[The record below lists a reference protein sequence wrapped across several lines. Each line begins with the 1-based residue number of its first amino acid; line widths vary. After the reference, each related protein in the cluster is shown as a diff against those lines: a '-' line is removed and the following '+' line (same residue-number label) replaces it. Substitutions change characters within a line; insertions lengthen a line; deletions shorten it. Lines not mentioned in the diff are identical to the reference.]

1 MNKHCHRLV
10 FNKARGLLMA
20 VAENV
25 TSRSK
30 ASGETSGNAVVPVP
44 VRCSAL
50 LVTVRALTFGVWSA
64 LGLIMWPAIGQAQIV
79 ADQNAPA
86 NQRPTILNAP
96 NGVPLVNIQTPSAAG
111 VSRNTYSQF
120 DVQQQGA
127 ILNNSRTNAQT
138 QLGGWVQGNPWLAT
152 GTARVILNEV
162 NSSNPSLLQGYVE
175 VAGSSAQVVI
185 ANPAGVTCDGCGFIN
200 ANRATLTTGTPILNG
215 GNLEGYRVQG
225 GAITITGAGLD
236 ASRADYTD
244 LIARAVQVNAGIW
257 ANQLKVTA
265 GANQVDADHAVATPI
280 AGTGTA
286 PAFAIDVAQL
296 GGMYAGKITLVGT
309 EAGVGVR
316 NAGNIGASAGEVIVT
331 AEGRLENAG
340 RITSTGY
347 TQIDTQTG
355 IQNSGTIYAQAN
367 ASLNTRG
374 NIDNSGVIV
383 AQGNTT
389 LAATGSNSVIT
400 STGGSVL
407 GAGVQ
412 TDGSLGNSGALSVSA
427 TQTLTAQGQNLSGGD
442 QTLAAQSI
450 NLSGSQTSA
459 ANLNLN
465 ASQGDINLTGATVAI
480 SQTLTANASQTLR
493 TDQAR
498 LSATQINATAHD
510 LSNVQGEIIQTGIGD
525 LTLNLPGSLDNTQ
538 GRIATNSQNFRLAA
552 ATLTNTD
559 GKLEHA
565 GTGSFKI
572 EAATLSGQRG
582 QISSNGL
589 LDLKATSATL
599 DAASTLAGQLLIDSS
614 TLSNQ
619 GGALIQTGTGAA
631 AITASTRFDNTGGT
645 LASNGATT
653 LTVGD
658 LTNRGGTIQA
668 AGSAATDLQITASGS
683 IDNSVAGNIAASGNT
698 TVTANSLNNTQGQIT
713 SGQALSV
720 SAIQTLTN
728 TQGLLAANQQ
738 VSVSASQIDNTQ
750 GAIGSVQSQT
760 SVTTTSGALNNSA
773 GRIEAAQAV
782 SVSVLGLNNTD
793 GTISGSSLALNSQAQ
808 ALDNTRGKLITTGAA
823 DSGTL
828 DIQSGALNNE
838 AGLIQAHGALAI
850 DTHGQN
856 LSNTNSGASGG
867 ITSQS
872 NVNLTTGDLDNT
884 AGYIGSTG
892 ALTTQSA
899 AISNIQGGVLTSAT
913 QLNISGSALDNRG
926 GQIQA
931 LGDTDISLSGTLN
944 NTASLVRSGSTLTVS
959 ANSIIN
965 ANTQG
970 ANQGIE
976 GQSVNLN
983 AQQVNN
989 GSGAIRA
996 DNAITVTSGGSID
1009 NTQGLISSGKTA
1021 TLQDTHPAS
1030 KTLSITNT
1038 GGTLIAGQ
1046 QLNVDSASLTGDG
1059 KLLSQGDLSVKLTQN
1074 YIHTGELQANGAATL
1089 ETTGTLTNQSTLLAG
1104 TALNLKA
1111 ATIDNQATGTISATQ
1126 VKLEATDSHTL
1137 TNRGLI
1143 DGQDTIIETVTLNNL
1158 GTGRIYGDHVAI
1170 GATTVTNDAENGVA
1184 PVIAARN
1191 RLDIGAETIT
1201 NREHALIFSAG
1212 DLAIGGSLD
1221 ANKQA
1226 TGQATTLNN
1235 ASATIEAL
1243 GSLDLSAS
1251 QINNTNEHFSTQVVP
1266 VSSVNL
1272 NEFQGEGS
1280 GTRYPASGVYT
1291 QSVRDSFYRWVIGG
1305 VAYDR
1310 SYQYV
1315 YTRSTTETQVQS
1327 SDPAQILAG
1336 GAMNLSA
1343 NSLLND
1349 KSRIIA
1355 GGTLSGN
1362 IGSLNNTEVAGER
1375 VSTDTGTA
1383 YHYIDHQPSGC
1394 CNDWTEIQA
1403 TGYNPAPSVE
1413 SIALT
1418 PTVYQQNTAPT
1429 GSGTQ
1434 ISALSSGNVSQAP
1447 SGANAA
1453 SVTLNNGPAIS
1464 PITQVAAL
1472 NGNNAGGPATVV
1484 RSGGINT
1491 GVPNNSLFSL
1501 SLNSNSHY
1509 LIETDPQ
1516 FANYRIWLSS
1526 DYLLSALSINPAA
1539 AQKRL
1544 GDGFYEQKLIREQV
1558 AQLTGR
1564 RFLDGYAS
1572 DEAQYQAL
1580 MGNAVTYAQAH
1591 QLRPGIALTAEQ
1603 MAQLTSDI
1611 VWLVEKTITLPPSAG
1626 SGQAGQI
1633 VKALVPQL
1641 YVRVQDGDLQAS
1653 GALIAGNSVNLNLS
1667 GDLTNSGTI
1676 AGRNVVSLTAEN
1688 VKNLGGRISGNDVAV
1703 QARTDLNNIGGA
1715 ITAANSLT
1723 AIAGRDLNVTSTTRT
1738 QTNAQGSRT
1747 NIDRVAGL
1755 YVTGS
1760 GGTLLAAAGRDI
1772 NLDAAA
1778 LGNSGAG
1785 GQSTLAAGNNLNLG
1799 TVTEAQQHDLQW
1811 DSRNYRKESS
1821 RTDIGT
1827 TIQAQGDLRLS
1838 AGNDLNAKAANITSE
1853 QGALLATAGGNVN
1866 LTAGEAHDQR
1876 DEASYSQ
1883 SRGSWGSKKTVAT
1896 RDTLDETLAVGSTL
1910 SGNTVAVEAGNDI
1923 KLKGSNIVSTQ
1934 GTTLAAGNN
1943 ITLEAA
1949 TNTRNETHF
1958 RDEKKSGLF
1967 GTGGIGFTIGTRQQS
1982 TDQKNT
1988 GATATA
1994 STVGSTQGNVQI
2006 QASKTYTQ
2014 TGSDVLAPQG
2024 NIDIN
2029 AQRVDITEA
2038 QNASRSSTETQFR
2051 QSGLT
2056 LALTSPVISAI
2067 QTVSQMKQAASQTK
2081 DSRMQALAGAT
2092 TALAAKNGYDAV
2104 QANPSQAGGVNVS
2117 ISIGSSQSQSN
2128 SVQTASTAAG
2138 STVAAGGNVNLTAS
2152 GAGKDSDIT
2161 IQGSTVKAGNDV
2173 TLKADGD
2180 INLLAAKNTD
2190 EQHSTNKNAS
2200 ASVGVSFGTSG
2211 FGVTLS
2217 GSGGRG
2223 NADGND
2229 VTWTNTHVEAGN
2241 KLALESGGDTTMKG
2255 AVVSG
2260 KQVSA
2265 NVGGNLNIESLQDT
2279 SQYDSKQQSLGGSV
2293 TIGAGVSG
2301 SLSASQ
2307 SKIDSNFASVTE
2319 QSGIKAGDG
2328 GFQINVQGNTDLKGA
2343 VIASTQAAVDQDKNR
2358 FSTGGTLTTSDI
2370 QNQASYDANSAGIN
2384 IGTSVSMDGKLAP
2397 GGTSAGFGK
2406 DSGNA
2411 ASTTKAGIS
2420 GIAGNKD
2427 ARTGDTETGI
2437 GKIFDA
2443 DKVQKDIN
2451 AQVQITQAF
2460 GREAPKA
2467 VASFAQNQ
2475 VNDLR
2480 AQARQ
2485 ETDTEK
2491 KAALEAEAKKWDEGG
2506 AYRVALHAAT
2516 GALAGGAPGALG
2528 AGAVAG
2534 AAPLLDQL
2542 QQSVQTALTDAGAN
2556 ETLAKVAGQLVA
2568 QGTAAGLGSAVS
2580 GGRTAGAA
2588 MGFNVDANNRQLHPS
2603 EIQRIKELAKDDPQ
2617 KEAKLTVAACAL
2629 VKCYAQYEEGS
2640 AAYNTLKA
2648 LAENGASDALAAE
2661 RQQLSQQQGLFAY
2674 SATGLLSD
2682 KNIDALKQVNNTYQV
2697 TTRAAGAAQAGL
2709 SAAALAG
2716 EGLACT
2722 TGIGCA
2728 VALTTG
2734 TVVADYGIAGL
2745 KQAITGNATQPYGEQ
2760 VLQSLGMSPQA
2771 AAYTYA
2777 ALGLA
2782 PAAVEAVAVSK
2793 AVNAQAAANAWAR
2806 GTYNG
2811 TSSIAYEGAVYRYT
2825 KTEWAEGTF
2834 QIYPG
2839 NVAADFRYT
2848 PPGVGGVYAGTAPK
2862 TAAAEVSSYAKA
2874 DESPLA
2880 GKVLVTGNVSIN
2892 NVLDLTNP
2900 AARQAL
2906 GVTLDEITQVGHGG
2920 AAYATPQRLSEWAR
2934 DQGYKAILAP
2944 SAQNPR
2950 GANLVTF
2957 DSMPVVPGGGR

>member
-138 QLGGWVQGNPWLAT
+138 QLGGWIQGNPWLAT

-225 GAITITGAGLD
+225 GAITITGAGMD
-236 ASRADYTD
+236 ASHADYTD
-244 LIARAVQVNAGIW
+244 LIARAVQINAGIW

-265 GANQVDADHAVATPI
+265 GANQVDADHTVATPI

-383 AQGNTT
+383 AQGDTT

-400 STGGSVL
+400 STSGSVL

-412 TDGSLGNSGALSVSA
+412 ADGSLGNSGALSVNA

-442 QTLAAQSI
+442 QTLAAQTI

-465 ASQGDINLTGATVAI
+465 ASQGDINLTGATVAVG
-480 SQTLTANASQTLR
+480 QTLNATASQTLL

-498 LSATQINATAHD
+498 LSATQINAGAHD
-510 LSNVQGEIIQTGIGD
+510 LSNVQGEIVQTGTGD

-538 GRIATNSQNFRLAA
+538 GRIATNSQNFRLTA

-559 GKLEHA
+559 GRLEHA

-589 LDLKATSATL
+589 LDLTATSATL
-599 DAASTLAGQLLIDSS
+599 DAASTIAGQLLIDSN

-619 GGALIQTGTGAA
+619 GGTLIQTGTGAA

-668 AGSAATDLQITASGS
+668 AGSAATDLQITASGR
-683 IDNSVAGNIAASGNT
+683 IDNSAAGNIAASGNT
-698 TVTANSLNNTQGQIT
+698 TVTANSLNNAQGQIT
-713 SGQALSV
+713 AGQALSV
-720 SAIQTLTN
+720 SATQTLTN

-738 VSVSASQIDNTQ
+738 ISVSASQIDNTQ

-760 SVTTTSGALNNSA
+760 SVTTTSGALNNNA

-782 SVSVLGLNNTD
+782 SVSALGLNNTD

-1074 YIHTGELQANGAATL
+1074 YIHTGELQANGSATL
-1089 ETTGTLTNQSTLLAG
+1089 ETSGTLTNQSTLQAG
-1104 TALNLKA
+1104 AALNLKA
-1111 ATIDNQATGTISATQ
+1111 ATIDNQASGQISANQ
-1126 VKLEATDSHTL
+1126 VRLEATDSHTL

-1280 GTRYPASGVYT
+1280 GTRYPASGVY
-1291 QSVRDSFYRWVIGG
+1291 QQNVRDSFYRWVIGG

-1315 YTRSTTETQVQS
+1315 YNRTTTETQVQS

-1355 GGTLSGN
+1355 GGALTGN
-1362 IGSLNNTEVAGER
+1362 LGSLTNTEVAGER
-1375 VSTDTGTA
+1375 VSTDSGTA

-1413 SIALT
+1413 SLSLT

-1434 ISALSSGNVSQAP
+1434 IAALSSGNVSQTP
-1447 SGANAA
+1447 GGANAA

-1484 RSGGINT
+1484 RSGGVNT

-1501 SLNSNSHY
+1501 SPNSNSHY
-1509 LIETDPQ
+1509 LIETDPR
-1516 FANYRIWLSS
+1516 FANYRNWLSS
-1526 DYLLSALSINPAA
+1526 DYLLNALSIDPAA

-1580 MGNAVTYAQAH
+1580 MGNAVTYSQAH
-1591 QLRPGIALTAEQ
+1591 NLRPGIALTAAQ

-1653 GALIAGNSVNLNLS
+1653 GALIAGNSVNLNLT

-1676 AGRNVVSLTAEN
+1676 AGRNVVSLSAEN
-1688 VKNLGGRISGNDVAV
+1688 VRNLGGRIIGNDVGV

-1738 QTNAQGSRT
+1738 QTSSQGSRT
-1747 NIDRVAGL
+1747 HIDRVAGL

-1760 GGTLLAAAGRDI
+1760 GGTLIAAAGRDI

-1778 LGNSGAG
+1778 IGNSGAS
-1785 GQSTLAAGNNLNLG
+1785 GQSTLAAGYNLNLG
-1799 TVTEAQQHDLQW
+1799 TVTEAQQHDLTW

-1827 TIQAQGDLRLS
+1827 TIQAQGDLRLQ

-1866 LTAGEAHDQR
+1866 LTAGEAHVQR

-1910 SGNTVAVEAGNDI
+1910 SGNTTTVLANQDI
-1923 KLKGSNIVSTQ
+1923 NLKGSNIVSTQ
-1934 GTTLAAGNN
+1934 GTVLAASNN

-1988 GATATA
+1988 GATAAA
-1994 STVGSTQGNVQI
+1994 STVGSIQGNIDI
-2006 QASKTYTQ
+2006 QAGKAYTQ

-2067 QTVSQMKQAASQTK
+2067 QTASQMKDAASQTS
-2081 DSRMQALAGAT
+2081 DSRMQALAAG
-2092 TALAAKNGYDAV
+2092 TAALSAMNAYDGV
-2104 QANPSQAGGVNVS
+2104 QAGQAVKDGNMADQAGGINLS
-2117 ISIGSSQSQSN
+2117 ISIGASQSKSN

-2138 STVAAGGNVNLTAS
+2138 STVTAGGNVNLSAS
-2152 GAGKDSDIT
+2152 GASKDSDIT
-2161 IQGSTVKAGNDV
+2161 VQGGTIKAGNDV
-2173 TLKADGD
+2173 ILKADD
-2180 INLLAAKNTD
+2180 EINLLAARNTA
-2190 EQHSTNKNAS
+2190 EQHSTNKNTS
-2200 ASVGVSFGTSG
+2200 ASIGVSVGTSG
-2211 FGVTLS
+2211 FGVTVS
-2217 GSGGRG
+2217 ANAGRG

-2229 VTWTNTHVEAGN
+2229 VNWTNTHVEAGN
-2241 KLALESGGDTTMKG
+2241 QLTLQSAGDTTLKG
-2255 AVVSG
+2255 AVASG
-2260 KQVSA
+2260 KQVTA
-2265 NVGGNLNIESLQDT
+2265 DVGGNLNIESLQDT

-2293 TIGAGVSG
+2293 TIGASVSG
-2301 SLSASQ
+2301 SISASQ
-2307 SKIDSNFASVTE
+2307 SKINSNFASVTE

-2328 GFQINVQGNTDLKGA
+2328 GFQVDVKGNTDLKGA
-2343 VIASTQAAVDQDKNR
+2343 VITGTDQAVQDNKN
-2358 FSTGGTLTTSDI
+2358 TLTTATLTTSDI
-2370 QNQASYDANSAGIN
+2370 ENRAEASAKSSGINLSSDMLSQGKYGLGKALVGTALNNGQASGSSAGVTRSAVQAANVTISDDAAQQAL
-2384 IGTSVSMDGKLAP
+2384 TGKTAEQ
-2397 GGTSAGFGK
+2397 T
-2406 DSGNA
+2406 
-2411 ASTTKAGIS
+2411 
-2420 GIAGNKD
+2420 
-2427 ARTGDTETGI
+2427 
-2437 GKIFDA
+2437 
-2443 DKVQKDIN
+2443 
-2451 AQVQITQAF
+2451 
-2460 GREAPKA
+2460 
-2467 VASFAQNQ
+2467 VASLNRDAANAHSAAQKQ
-2475 VNDLR
+2475 DVQTMER
-2480 AQARQ
+2480 TAQAEQAIKQ
-2485 ETDTEK
+2485 EAFKMVATFTDE
-2491 KAALEAEAKKWDEGG
+2491 
-2506 AYRVALHAAT
+2506 AYRSRFKEQPKPIKVEC
-2516 GALAGGAPGALG
+2516 P
-2528 AGAVAG
+2528 
-2534 AAPLLDQL
+2534 
-2542 QQSVQTALTDAGAN
+2542 AGAN
-2556 ETLAKVAGQLVA
+2556 CVTDPSKLTRSLA
-2568 QGTAAGLGSAVS
+2568 TAEDIKNAVPGSILAVNGILNDEKRAAELGYQNIVPDEVTGNKPAIFYVMHI
-2580 GGRTAGAA
+2580 AP
-2588 MGFNVDANNRQLHPS
+2588 ANNTIS
-2603 EIQRIKELAKDDPQ
+2603 EL
-2617 KEAKLTVAACAL
+2617 LGVA
-2629 VKCYAQYEEGS
+2629 YE
-2640 AAYNTLKA
+2640 K
-2648 LAENGASDALAAE
+2648 
-2661 RQQLSQQQGLFAY
+2661 
-2674 SATGLLSD
+2674 
-2682 KNIDALKQVNNTYQV
+2682 IV
-2697 TTRAAGAAQAGL
+2697 T
-2709 SAAALAG
+2709 S
-2716 EGLACT
+2716 
-2722 TGIGCA
+2722 
-2728 VALTTG
+2728 
-2734 TVVADYGIAGL
+2734 ADYGLANFLGY
-2745 KQAITGNATQPYGEQ
+2745 TNAME
-2760 VLQSLGMSPQA
+2760 
-2771 AAYTYA
+2771 TYA
-2777 ALGLA
+2777 ALLA
-2782 PAAVEAVAVSK
+2782 SRDQQETQSLGHS
-2793 AVNAQAAANAWAR
+2793 R
-2806 GTYNG
+2806 GTLTQEASFTILANRSDENG
-2811 TSSIAYEGAVYRYT
+2811 NTYT
-2825 KTEWAEGTF
+2825 NPNLT
-2834 QIYPG
+2834 
-2839 NVAADFRYT
+2839 VR
-2848 PPGVGGVYAGTAPK
+2848 GVGGAADAESYSAK
-2862 TAAAEVSSYAKA
+2862 AAAIQGPKG
-2874 DESPLA
+2874 DR
-2880 GKVLVTGNVSIN
+2880 N
-2892 NVLDLTNP
+2892 NITYNYFSNDPVATSKLSGSNPGVWTLKDLWQVFDTTNSMHSCY
-2900 AARQAL
+2900 
-2906 GVTLDEITQVGHGG
+2906 GTG
-2920 AAYATPQRLSEWAR
+2920 AAGCTQIEIP
-2934 DQGYKAILAP
+2934 
-2944 SAQNPR
+2944 
-2950 GANLVTF
+2950 
-2957 DSMPVVPGGGR
+2957 VPGGPQGTPEGNAKLIEYVGGQRKGNNQVNQQTGGQQ